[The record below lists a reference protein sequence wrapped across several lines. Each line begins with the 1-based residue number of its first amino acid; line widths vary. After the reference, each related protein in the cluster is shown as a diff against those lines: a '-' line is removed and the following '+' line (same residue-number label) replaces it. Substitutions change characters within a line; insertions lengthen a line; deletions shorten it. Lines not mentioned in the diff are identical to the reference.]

1 MKDFNAKEIQD
12 MGAKICKRYFDEK
25 DDDNAC
31 HNCPFND
38 EACITSGGELVCWQ
52 EQTEL
57 FTDFIKRIETMVNK
71 IIKEAADG

>member
-1 MKDFNAKEIQD
+1 MNNLLQ
-12 MGAKICKRYFDEK
+12 KRSRTWEPRSARDIDEK

-71 IIKEAADG
+71 IIKEAADD